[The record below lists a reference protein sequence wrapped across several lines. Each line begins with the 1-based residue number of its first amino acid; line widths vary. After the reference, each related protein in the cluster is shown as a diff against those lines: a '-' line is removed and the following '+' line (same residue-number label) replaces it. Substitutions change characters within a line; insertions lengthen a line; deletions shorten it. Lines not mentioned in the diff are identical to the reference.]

1 MGWEIVEE
9 VGDRLAR
16 WPLNASDASYPKT
29 VKHTPTTHGDA
40 SFEQPAK
47 LENPMGLG
55 RLGQT
60 LTAREIFELV
70 KKDLERVEREISL
83 ESVASVD
90 AVTTISRYLQDGGGK
105 RLRPILVLLAS
116 QLVGGVSD
124 GTVRMAAVVEMIHA
138 ATLVH
143 DDVIDSA
150 KTRRG
155 RPSSNAI
162 WGNHTCVLAGD
173 WLYMQAF
180 QVALRER
187 NFHVL
192 DLLIALTQMMVE
204 GELLQLERIGKIDV
218 SEGDYMELV
227 DRKTASLFSACARLG
242 AIMGKTT
249 DGADEA
255 TETRLG
261 EFAWNLGIAFQ
272 LVDDMLDFT
281 SHEKVLGKP
290 VGSDLREGKVTLPLI
305 YALEEATLEDR
316 QLVGT
321 VLKDGNYDN
330 VPFQQILRVIEVRH
344 GFDRVR
350 ERAQSF
356 TERARA
362 IMSEFPD
369 SPNQRAMFAL
379 TELVTDRDH

>member
-1 MGWEIVEE
+1 
-9 VGDRLAR
+9 
-16 WPLNASDASYPKT
+16 
-29 VKHTPTTHGDA
+29 
-40 SFEQPAK
+40 
-47 LENPMGLG
+47 
-55 RLGQT
+55 
-60 LTAREIFELV
+60 
-70 KKDLERVEREISL
+70 
-83 ESVASVD
+83 
-90 AVTTISRYLQDGGGK
+90 
-105 RLRPILVLLAS
+105 
-116 QLVGGVSD
+116 
-124 GTVRMAAVVEMIHA
+124 MIHA

-143 DDVIDSA
+143 DDVIDIA

-155 RPSSNAI
+155 RPSTNTI

-204 GELLQLERIGKIDV
+204 GELLQLERIGKIDI
-218 SEGDYMELV
+218 SEADYMELV

-242 AIMGKTT
+242 ALMGATPG
-249 DGADEA
+249 GASEA

-305 YALEEATLEDR
+305 YALEEATPDER
-316 QLVGT
+316 QLVST
-321 VLKDGNYDN
+321 VLKDGNYDQA
-330 VPFQQILRVIEVRH
+330 PFSQILRMIERRH

-356 TERARA
+356 TERARS
-362 IMSEFPD
+362 IMSEFPE
-369 SPNQRAMFAL
+369 SANQRAMYAL
-379 TELVTDRDH
+379 TELITERDH